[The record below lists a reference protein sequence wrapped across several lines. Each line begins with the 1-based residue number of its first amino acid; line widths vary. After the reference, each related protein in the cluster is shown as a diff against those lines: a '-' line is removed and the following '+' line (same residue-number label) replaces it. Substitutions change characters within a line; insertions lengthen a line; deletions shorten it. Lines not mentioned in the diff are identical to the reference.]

1 VFVRDRAGPD
11 HSYSHWF
18 SLLLELCS
26 IATSCYFTY
35 CLKAKPMP
43 IRYVAFAALLF
54 TACKSKP
61 PVNVAAMVNNR
72 AITYEEL
79 DKNFQSRF
87 EPAAERSSE
96 DQVMI
101 QKLEILRGLIDN
113 EIMLQKAEKLGLM
126 AVDADVETKLNE
138 LKAPYTQEEFQKQLQ
153 AKKLTLDD
161 LKMQLRRQLSIDKL
175 FNKEITSHISISDAD
190 VANFYNEN
198 KSSFNLVEPRVHMAQ
213 IQVTPVPDPNVR
225 NLKNDKAQNDDQ
237 AKKKILMI
245 EQRLNQGEDFAM
257 LAQSYSED
265 PNTAPNGGDLGFVQQ
280 SALDKVQ
287 PELRKMV
294 MSLQP
299 GQISPILHTQSGYI
313 ILKVF
318 SKEPSG
324 QRELGDPRVQQTIR
338 EQLLNRKDQLLKAA
352 YYDVA
357 RNETKVTNYLSRSIV
372 EQANKGGK

>member
-1 VFVRDRAGPD
+1 
-11 HSYSHWF
+11 
-18 SLLLELCS
+18 
-26 IATSCYFTY
+26 
-35 CLKAKPMP
+35 
-43 IRYVAFAALLF
+43 
-54 TACKSKP
+54 
-61 PVNVAAMVNNR
+61 MVNNR

-87 EPAAERSSE
+87 EPGADRSSE

-113 EIMLQKAEKLGLM
+113 EIMLQRAEKLGLL

-138 LKAPYTQEEFQKQLQ
+138 LKAPYTQEEFQKQLKT
-153 AKKLTLDD
+153 KKLTLDD
-161 LKMQLRRQLSIDKL
+161 LKQQLRRDLSIQKL

-190 VANFYNEN
+190 VANFYNAN
-198 KSSFNLVEPRVHMAQ
+198 KSSFNLVEPQVHMAQ
-213 IQVTPVPDPNVR
+213 ILVSSFPDPNVR
-225 NLKNDKAQNDDQ
+225 NLKNDKAQTDDE
-237 AKKKILMI
+237 ARKKILMI
-245 EQRLNQGEDFAM
+245 EQRLKQGEDFAM

-265 PNTAPNGGDLGFVQQ
+265 PNTAANGGDLGFVQQ

-294 MSLQP
+294 MGLQP
-299 GQISPILHTQSGYI
+299 GQISGVIHTQSGYS

-324 QRELGDPRVQQTIR
+324 QRELTDPRVQQTIR

-357 RNETKVTNYLSRSIV
+357 RNESKVTNYLSKSIV
-372 EQANKGGK
+372 DQSITGGK

>member
-1 VFVRDRAGPD
+1 
-11 HSYSHWF
+11 
-18 SLLLELCS
+18 
-26 IATSCYFTY
+26 
-35 CLKAKPMP
+35 MP
-43 IRYVAFAALLF
+43 IRYFALAALLF
-54 TACKSKP
+54 SACNHKP
-61 PVNVAAMVNNR
+61 PVNVAATVNSR
-72 AITYEEL
+72 AITFEEL

-87 EPAAERSSE
+87 EPGAERSSE

-101 QKLEILRGLIDN
+101 QKLEILRGLVDS
-113 EIMLQKAEKLGLM
+113 EIMLQRAEKLGLM

-138 LKAPYTQEEFQKQLQ
+138 LKSPYTQEEFQKQLK

-161 LKMQLRRQLSIDKL
+161 LKQQLRRQLSIDKL

-190 VANFYNEN
+190 VANFYNQN
-198 KSSFNLVEPRVHMAQ
+198 KASFNLVEPQVHMAQ
-213 IQVTPVPDPNVR
+213 ILVTPVPDSSVR
-225 NLKNDKAQNDDQ
+225 NMKNDKAQNDDE

-245 EQRLNQGEDFAM
+245 ENRLKQGEDFAM

-265 PNTAPNGGDLGFVQQ
+265 PNTAANGGDLGFVQQ
-280 SALDKVQ
+280 SSLDRVQ

-294 MSLQP
+294 MSLLP
-299 GQISPILHTQSGYI
+299 GQISPVIHTQAGYS

-324 QRELGDPRVQQTIR
+324 QRELTDPRVQQSIR

-357 RNETKVTNYLSRSIV
+357 RNESKVANYLSKSIV
-372 EQANKGGK
+372 DQANKGGK

>member
-1 VFVRDRAGPD
+1 M
-11 HSYSHWF
+11 
-18 SLLLELCS
+18 
-26 IATSCYFTY
+26 
-35 CLKAKPMP
+35 MP
-43 IRYVAFAALLF
+43 IRNLAFAALLF

-87 EPAAERSSE
+87 EPAAERSSA

-153 AKKLTLDD
+153 AKKLTIDD
-161 LKMQLRRQLSIDKL
+161 LKLQLRRQLSIDKL
-175 FNKEITSHISISDAD
+175 FNKEITSHISISDTD

-213 IQVTPVPDPNVR
+213 IQVTPSPDPNVR
-225 NLKNDKAQNDDQ
+225 NLKNDKAQNDEQ
-237 AKKKILMI
+237 AKKKILTL

-280 SALDKVQ
+280 SALDRVQ

-357 RNETKVTNYLSRSIV
+357 RNETKVTNYLSKSIV
-372 EQANKGGK
+372 DQANKGGK